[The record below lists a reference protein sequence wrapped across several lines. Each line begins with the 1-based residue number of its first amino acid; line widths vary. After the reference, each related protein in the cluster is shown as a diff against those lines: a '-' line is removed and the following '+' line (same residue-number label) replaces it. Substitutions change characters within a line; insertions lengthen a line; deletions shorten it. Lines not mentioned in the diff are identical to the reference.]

1 MMSDQSCFALFLRVV
16 VVVVVGVGVR
26 SAHAVDLDVQND
38 ADYARLIDAMRA
50 AEYVRSDVI
59 VSDNP
64 KPRVYATLAGTMAY
78 LERNPLADADQV
90 GAFVSA
96 FDAALS
102 SYAVGDPDL
111 NGKANFYAALRFVI
125 VDDPALVGTDTAIGR
140 RALALLGIVVP
151 DPDGFESIQRRMV
164 RYELALARP
173 LDYRNEVFDLL
184 VTGFYGVDL
193 NGVARDGL
201 AGALNA
207 YFAAQ
212 GFDPALGI
220 VREDMAQVNAGLA
233 ILPSDYAGY
242 VLAISEGD
250 ANMAL
255 RDAVTAQLD
264 TVRVQIDSIVGQ
276 DSMIDDGSLDDA
288 LAGAP
293 GITQS
298 VDLAMN
304 DPAYV
309 EQVLAD
315 LRAELEATAE
325 ARAAASA
332 ATFLMLQSEFEDIGA
347 YASYTRD
354 YSELALETNDTLAYV
369 QSGVS
374 IAGNL
379 AIGIAGFYTGDPLTA
394 AGAFLSVVTE
404 GIGLFDGF
412 VGPPS
417 VEEQTFDQVVAL
429 RQQVEEM
436 RQEMNARFDRID
448 QQLNLMYST
457 MITGFN
463 QLGDQIGD
471 LQGDVDA
478 IARDMVVVRSQ
489 LRRLEAALYGV
500 AQDILLSDLTNET
513 NVVLDYRDENGVD
526 LPYSGG
532 SPDFIT
538 ASESFFTYATLT
550 ALSEAFAGS
559 RTNPTVTVENAEE
572 YLGNGAVTGYLNDL
586 AVLPNA
592 LGVSSLS
599 GVDLV
604 GLEPWSQAASA
615 YAQLAREN
623 PWYFAYR
630 YGRQLADYN
639 ADPDNESLPELDRI
653 ELSGEQVMAFIE
665 KIRETDG
672 DGDSVLF
679 DALVQNYKD
688 ASAGLQAQIDAEIA
702 AALPAVFTNNGKML
716 DLWMGNVQA
725 DIGDVI
731 VEPGTFVLANI
742 SGNLSIPDDATNMGY
757 NAFTDAGDD
766 VRARILQVWHL
777 LQKGKAPNPDAY
789 RFRAEIFWF
798 VSDYS
803 IVFWIGDTATFPF
816 DGPNLVPNFA
826 TNRHDFDAA
835 TFFAFTWFPV
845 LNDEVSASNAFGQVW
860 SETRA
865 FQGYSRNLDTEMC
878 NQLNEPRSGDRFRSN
893 DYRIVF
899 GSNSADTLIEESE
912 LYGDLYDFRAMA
924 RDALLLELIDE
935 NSDLALAARGL
946 ERAEALID
954 AYVSIGMEKELNAS
968 EVLRSALRAVPGT
981 SELGLGRIDVIT
993 LIDEMAMADSASG
1006 YADQGFNVTRI
1017 DEILGERIDV
1027 VHAEILRGLQRPAA
1041 APDYVGWVMR
1051 ELAHLRESAFDL
1063 ARDDLYHAAANG
1075 TVVTD
1080 VFDGV
1085 LVNDVDQAFR
1095 MITVDTAYELDP
1107 AYVAPSNGVVMMNAD
1122 GSFMYAADAGFVGED
1137 SFSYR
1142 SMTTIPGVPNP
1153 VYSQPAMVVV
1163 RVDDAGCGVADFNGD
1178 GALNFF
1184 DVSAFLVAYQGNEA
1198 SADINA
1204 DGLLNFF
1211 DVSAF
1216 LVAYQAGCP

>member
-1 MMSDQSCFALFLRVV
+1 MDMSGQSRFTFFLRVV
-16 VVVVVGVGVR
+16 VVMVVGIGVR
-26 SAHAVDLDVQND
+26 PVYAVDLDVQND
-38 ADYARLIDAMRA
+38 ADYARLVDAMRA

-78 LERNPLADADQV
+78 LERNPLVDAAQV
-90 GAFVSA
+90 GAFINA
-96 FDAALS
+96 FDSALS

-111 NGKANFYAALRFVI
+111 NGKANFYAAVRFVI
-125 VDDPALVGTDTAIGR
+125 VDDPALVGVDTAIGE
-140 RALALLGIVVP
+140 RALALMGIVVP
-151 DPDGFESIQRRMV
+151 NPDGFESIQRRMV

-184 VTGFYGVDL
+184 VAGFYGVDM
-193 NGVARDGL
+193 NGNTHEGL
-201 AGALNA
+201 SGLLDA
-207 YFAAQ
+207 YFAAE
-212 GFDPALGI
+212 GFDPALGS
-220 VREDMAQVNAGLA
+220 VRADMTQVNAGLA
-233 ILPSDYAGY
+233 ILPADYAGY
-242 VLAISEGD
+242 QLAISEGD
-250 ANMAL
+250 TNLAL

-264 TVRVQIDSIVGQ
+264 TVRTQIDSIVGQ

-288 LAGAP
+288 LANAP
-293 GITQS
+293 GIAES

-325 ARAAASA
+325 SRAAASA
-332 ATFLMLQSEFEDIGA
+332 ATFLMLQSEFADIGA

-354 YSELALETNDTLAYV
+354 YSELALETNDALAYT
-369 QSGVS
+369 QSGVA

-379 AIGIAGFYTGDPLTA
+379 LIGIAGFYTGDPLTA
-394 AGAFLSVVTE
+394 AGAFLNVVTE
-404 GIGLFDGF
+404 GLNLVEDLN
-412 VGPPS
+412 GPPS

-448 QQLNLMYST
+448 RQLNLMYST
-457 MITGFN
+457 MVTGFN
-463 QLGDQIGD
+463 QIGDQIGD

-550 ALSEAFAGS
+550 ALSESFAGS

-630 YGRQLADYN
+630 YGRQVADYS

-653 ELSGEQVMAFIE
+653 ELSGEQVMTFIE
-665 KIRETDG
+665 NIRETDG
-672 DGDSVLF
+672 DGNSVLF

-688 ASAGLQAQIDAEIA
+688 ATAELQAVIDAEIA
-702 AALPAVFTNNGKML
+702 AGLPAEFVGGNGVVFDYWSDGPQMDIREVVPSL
-716 DLWMGNVQA
+716 GYFDHVGNTGSNQHLSVPEDDEKGFRMFTDSDVPEQA
-725 DIGDVI
+725 VLLQMSYLLERHEADNPEDWRARYQIFD
-731 VEPGTFVLANI
+731 EPGSFE
-742 SGNLSIPDDATNMGY
+742 M
-757 NAFTDAGDD
+757 
-766 VRARILQVWHL
+766 RA
-777 LQKGKAPNPDAY
+777 Y
-789 RFRAEIFWF
+789 
-798 VSDYS
+798 
-803 IVFWIGDTATFPF
+803 FWIGSPELVASYPTYKGIDFSAELDIPFGGWQPLILDDEQEAASILRNAWAGDIPGSDDFNEVVVRDRDNPPIGMRPEGSTFRIRVE
-816 DGPNLVPNFA
+816 DVGNIN
-826 TNRHDFDAA
+826 
-835 TFFAFTWFPV
+835 WFEPDV
-845 LNDEVSASNAFGQVW
+845 TPGLYRRRVEV
-860 SETRA
+860 
-865 FQGYSRNLDTEMC
+865 
-878 NQLNEPRSGDRFRSN
+878 
-893 DYRIVF
+893 
-899 GSNSADTLIEESE
+899 
-912 LYGDLYDFRAMA
+912 

-935 NSDLALAARGL
+935 NSELALAAREL
-946 ERAEALID
+946 DRAEALID
-954 AYVSIGMEKELNAS
+954 AYVSIGMEQELNAS
-968 EVLRSALRAVPGT
+968 EVLRTALRAVPGT
-981 SELGLGRIDVIT
+981 SELGLGSIDVIT
-993 LIDEMAMADSASG
+993 LIDEIGMSDRSG
-1006 YADQGFNVTRI
+1006 AYADQEFNVNRI
-1017 DEILGERIDV
+1017 DEMLNERIDL
-1027 VHAEILRGLQRPAA
+1027 VHAEILRGLERPAA
-1041 APDYVGWVMR
+1041 APDYLGWVMR
-1051 ELAHLRESAFDL
+1051 ELAHLRASAFDL
-1063 ARDDLYHAAANG
+1063 ARDDLYITGTNG

-1080 VFDGV
+1080 EFNGV
-1085 LVNDVDQAFR
+1085 LVNDVNQEFR
-1095 MITVDTAYELDP
+1095 TITVDTMYEFDP
-1107 AYVAPSNGVVMMNAD
+1107 EYIAPSNGMVMINAD
-1122 GSFMYAADAGFVGED
+1122 GSFTYAADAGFVGVD
-1137 SFSYR
+1137 LFSYR
-1142 SMTTIPGVPNP
+1142 SMTTIPGVSNP

-1163 RVDDAGCGVADFNGD
+1163 RVDSAGCGIADFNSD
-1178 GALNFF
+1178 GELNFFDVSEFLVAYQSEDPQADLNADGLFSFF
-1184 DVSAFLVAYQGNEA
+1184 DVSAFLVAYG
-1198 SADINA
+1198 
-1204 DGLLNFF
+1204 
-1211 DVSAF
+1211 
-1216 LVAYQAGCP
+1216 AGCP

>member
-1 MMSDQSCFALFLRVV
+1 MSDQSRFALFLRVV

-26 SAHAVDLDVQND
+26 WAHAVDLDVQND
-38 ADYARLIDAMRA
+38 ADYARLVDALRA

-59 VSDNP
+59 VADNP

-78 LERNPLADADQV
+78 LERNPLADAAQV
-90 GAFVSA
+90 GAFMNA

-102 SYAVGDPDL
+102 SYAVGDADL

-125 VDDPALVGTDTAIGR
+125 VDDPALVGTDTAIGA
-140 RALALLGIVVP
+140 RALSLLGIVVP

-173 LDYRNEVFDLL
+173 LDYRNDVFDLL

-193 NGVARDGL
+193 NGVEREGVAD
-201 AGALNA
+201 ALNA
-207 YFAAQ
+207 YFAAE
-212 GFDPALGI
+212 GFDPALGS
-220 VREDMAQVNAGLA
+220 VRADMVQVNAGLTV
-233 ILPSDYAGY
+233 LPADYAGY

-264 TVRVQIDSIVGQ
+264 SVRVQIDSIVGK

-288 LAGAP
+288 LADAP
-293 GITQS
+293 GIAES

-513 NVVLDYRDENGVD
+513 NVVLDYRDENGID

-550 ALSEAFAGS
+550 ALSESFAGS
-559 RTNPTVTVENAEE
+559 RTNPTVTVENAED

-599 GVDLV
+599 GVDMV

-630 YGRQLADYN
+630 YGRQVADYN

-665 KIRETDG
+665 NIRETDG
-672 DGDSVLF
+672 DGNAVLF
-679 DALVQNYKD
+679 DALVQHYRD
-688 ASAGLQAQIDAEIA
+688 AAVGLQAQIDAEIA
-702 AALPAVFTNNGKML
+702 AALPAVFSNNGKML
-716 DLWMGNVQA
+716 DVWMSEVQA

-731 VEPGTFVLANI
+731 VEPGTFVLANV
-742 SGNLSIPDDATNMGY
+742 SGNLSIPDDVTNMGY
-757 NAFTDAGDD
+757 NAFTDENDD
-766 VRARILQVWHL
+766 ARARMLQVWHL
-777 LQKGKAPNPDAY
+777 LQKGKAPDPDAF
-789 RFRAEIFWF
+789 RFRAEIFW
-798 VSDYS
+798 VIPDYS
-803 IVFWIGDTATFPF
+803 IIFWIGDTATFPF
-816 DGPNLVPNFA
+816 NGNDVVPEFA
-826 TNRHDFDAA
+826 SNRHDFEAEIFGA
-835 TFFAFTWFPV
+835 VTWFPII
-845 LNDEVSASNAFGQVW
+845 NDEVGTSNAFRDVW
-860 SETRA
+860 SETRS
-865 FQGYSRNLDTEMC
+865 FSGYSRHLDTELC
-878 NQLNEPRSGDRFRSN
+878 NELNEPRSGDRFRSN
-893 DYRIVF
+893 SFRLIF
-899 GSNSADTLIEESE
+899 RGNSADTYIAESD
-912 LYGDLYDFRAMA
+912 LYEDLYDFRVMV

-935 NSDLALAARGL
+935 NSELARAAL
-946 ERAEALID
+946 ELDRAVALID
-954 AYVSIGMEKELNAS
+954 AYVSIGMEQELNAS
-968 EVLRSALRAVPGT
+968 EVLRTALRAVPGT
-981 SELGLGRIDVIT
+981 SELGLRTVDVIT
-993 LIDEMAMADSASG
+993 LIDEIATSDSALG
-1006 YADQGFNVTRI
+1006 FADQEFNVTRI
-1017 DEILGERIDV
+1017 DALLDERIDQ

-1051 ELAHLRESAFDL
+1051 ELAHVRESAFDL
-1063 ARDDLYHAAANG
+1063 ARDDLYVAASNG

-1095 MITVDTAYELDP
+1095 MITVDTGYEFDP
-1107 AYVAPSNGVVMMNAD
+1107 GYIAPSNGTVMVNAD
-1122 GSFMYAADAGFVGED
+1122 GSFMYAADAGFVGTD
-1137 SFSYR
+1137 VFSYR
-1142 SMTTIPGVPNP
+1142 SMTTIAGVPNP
-1153 VYSQPAMVVV
+1153 VYSDPAMVVV
-1163 RVDDAGCGVADFNGD
+1163 RVDNAGCGVADFNAD

-1184 DVSAFLVAYQGNEA
+1184 DVSAFLVAYQGEE
-1198 SADINA
+1198 SQADLNH
-1204 DGLLNFF
+1204 DGLFNFF